1 MVMADASD
9 PAQPVADV
17 PMTVIGGYLGAGKT
31 TLLNRLLADPDSPR
45 LAVIVNDFGALNIDE
60 SLIASRDGSA
70 VSLTNGC
77 VCCSLSDAL
86 ADGLGELLN
95 RTPRPEHIVLEASG
109 IAEPRRV
116 GQYGLLT
123 QGVRL
128 AAVVTV
134 ADAEMIDVQA
144 KDKFVGP
151 LVQNQLR
158 DGDLLVL
165 SKTDLVSLS
174 RLSQV
179 KDWLAGIAPDARV
192 MKTGQ
197 EGLSSFMLLG
207 EGVMPVADHPLSE
220 ATVIFGSWSYVS
232 DRVFDV
238 EKVSALLGRLP
249 VSIVRAKGFVKT
261 HEGFQVVHL
270 AGRRVTLEP
279 VTEKLSDPR
288 TRLVF
293 IAAGEEI
300 DGEALQRSLDAS

>member
-1 MVMADASD
+1 MADASD
-9 PAQPVADV
+9 LDQPIADV

-45 LAVIVNDFGALNIDE
+45 LAVIVNDFGVLNIDE

-128 AAVVTV
+128 VAVVTV
-134 ADAEMIDVQA
+134 ADAEMIDTQA
-144 KDKFVGP
+144 RDKFVGP
-151 LVQNQLR
+151 LVQSQLR

-165 SKTDLVSLS
+165 SKTDLIS
-174 RLSQV
+174 RDRLVQV
-179 KDWLAGIAPDARV
+179 KDWLAAIAPDARV
-192 MKTGQ
+192 METGQ
-197 EGLSSFMLLG
+197 DGLSSFMLLG
-207 EGVMPVADHPLSE
+207 EGVLPDAHRPSVE
-220 ATVIFGSWSYVS
+220 AAATFSSWSYVS
-232 DRVFDV
+232 DRVFDA
-238 EKVSALLGRLP
+238 EKVRELFGRLP
-249 VSIVRAKGFVKT
+249 TSIVRAKGFVKT
-261 HEGFQVVHL
+261 QDGFQVAHL

-279 VTEKLSDPR
+279 ATEKPSDTR

-293 IAAGEEI
+293 ISAGEEI
-300 DGEALQRSLDAS
+300 DREALQRSLDAC

>member
-1 MVMADASD
+1 MSD
-9 PAQPVADV
+9 TPDPDQPVADV

-60 SLIASRDGSA
+60 NLIASRDGSA

-77 VCCSLSDAL
+77 ICCSLSDAL

-134 ADAEMIDVQA
+134 ADAEMIDTHA

-151 LVQNQLR
+151 LVQSQLR

-165 SKTDLVSLS
+165 SKTDLVSQN

-179 KDWLAGIAPDARV
+179 KGWLAGVAPDARV
-192 MKTGQ
+192 METGQ
-197 EGLSSFMLLG
+197 DGLSSFMLLG
-207 EGVMPVADHPLSE
+207 EGVVPKACRTSVEAVATFS
-220 ATVIFGSWSYVS
+220 SWSFVS
-232 DRVFDV
+232 DRVFDA
-238 EKVSALLGRLP
+238 ENVSALLGDLP
-249 VSIVRAKGFVKT
+249 TSIVRAKGFVKT
-261 HEGFQVVHL
+261 HEGFQIVHL
-270 AGRRVTLEP
+270 AGRRVTLELA
-279 VTEKLSDPR
+279 TEKLSDPR

-293 IAAGEEI
+293 ISAGEEI
-300 DGEALQRSLDAS
+300 DSEALQRSLDAC

>member
-1 MVMADASD
+1 
-9 PAQPVADV
+9 
-17 PMTVIGGYLGAGKT
+17 MTVIGGYLGAGKT

-45 LAVIVNDFGALNIDE
+45 LAVIVNDFGALNIDD

-77 VCCSLSDAL
+77 VCCSLSDTL
-86 ADGLGELLN
+86 ADGLDELLN
-95 RTPRPEHIVLEASG
+95 RTPKPEHIVLEASG

-134 ADAEMIDVQA
+134 ADAEMVDTQA

-151 LVQNQLR
+151 LVQSQLR

-165 SKTDLVSLS
+165 SKTDLVSRR
-174 RLSQV
+174 RLARV

-192 MKTGQ
+192 MEAGQ
-197 EGLSSFMLLG
+197 DGLSSFMLLG
-207 EGVMPVADHPLSE
+207 EGVVPVVHHPSTE
-220 ATVIFGSWSYVS
+220 AIAIFSSWSYVS
-232 DRVFDV
+232 DHVFDA
-238 EKVSALLGRLP
+238 EKVVELLRHLP
-249 VSIVRAKGFVKT
+249 TSIVRAKGFVKT
-261 HEGFQVVHL
+261 HEGFQIFHL
-270 AGRRVTLEP
+270 AGRRVTFEP
-279 VTEKLSDPR
+279 AAEKLSDPR
-288 TRLVF
+288 TQLVF

-300 DGEALQRSLDAS
+300 DGEALRGFLDAC